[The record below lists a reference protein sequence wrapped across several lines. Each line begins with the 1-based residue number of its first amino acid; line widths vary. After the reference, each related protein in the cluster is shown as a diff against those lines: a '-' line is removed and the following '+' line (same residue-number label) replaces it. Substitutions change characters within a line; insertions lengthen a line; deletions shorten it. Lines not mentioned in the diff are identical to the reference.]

1 MTQAPAKTREQE
13 DAGQHQA
20 AEAMGVVYVPQP
32 REDRPEPIEPTCW
45 IWPENWEAFL
55 LWCQVQT
62 QWHYATE
69 YTPERHPYRVRTGL
83 NYPAV
88 IALAGLRRGRGAVA
102 ALMDDLRVIEL
113 ELLTLLR
120 GS

>member
-1 MTQAPAKTREQE
+1 MIAAPAMTREQE
-13 DAGQHQA
+13 DAGQRRS
-20 AEAMGVVYVPQP
+20 AEGLGIVYVPQ
-32 REDRPEPIEPTCW
+32 RRKDRPEPAEPICR
-45 IWPENWEAFL
+45 IWPENMDAFL

-62 QWHYATE
+62 QWLWATE
-69 YTPERHPYRVRTGL
+69 YTPEGHPYRVRTGL

-120 GS
+120 DS

>member
-1 MTQAPAKTREQE
+1 MTAAGPTESRPQENARLAEEAKRLGIVGFTPDE
-13 DAGQHQA
+13 
-20 AEAMGVVYVPQP
+20 
-32 REDRPEPIEPTCW
+32 RPEPAEPICL
-45 IWPENWEAFL
+45 IWPENLDAFEW
-55 LWCQVQT
+55 WCKAWT
-62 QWHYATE
+62 QWNWATD
-69 YTPERHPYRVRTGL
+69 YTPEGHPYRVRTGL

>member
-1 MTQAPAKTREQE
+1 MTTTSRVESQAQENDRLAQEAKRL
-13 DAGQHQA
+13 GIV
-20 AEAMGVVYVPQP
+20 GFVPD
-32 REDRPEPIEPTCW
+32 ETPEPAEPICW

-62 QWHYATE
+62 QWQWATE
-69 YTPERHPYRVRTGL
+69 YTPEGHPYRVRTGL

-102 ALMDDLRVIEL
+102 ALLDDLRVIEL

-120 GS
+120 NS

>member
-1 MTQAPAKTREQE
+1 MTTVSRVESQAQENARLAHEAKRL
-13 DAGQHQA
+13 GIV
-20 AEAMGVVYVPQP
+20 GFVPD
-32 REDRPEPIEPTCW
+32 ETPEPAEPTCW

-62 QWHYATE
+62 QWLWATE

-102 ALMDDLRVIEL
+102 ALLDDLRVIEL

>member
-1 MTQAPAKTREQE
+1 MTTSGSAETQSQENARLEQDAKRL
-13 DAGQHQA
+13 GIV
-20 AEAMGVVYVPQP
+20 GFVPS
-32 REDRPEPIEPTCW
+32 DRPEPAEPICW

-62 QWHYATE
+62 QWLWGTE

>member
-1 MTQAPAKTREQE
+1 MTAAGPTESRPQENARLAEEAKRLGIVGFTPDE
-13 DAGQHQA
+13 
-20 AEAMGVVYVPQP
+20 
-32 REDRPEPIEPTCW
+32 RPEPAEPICL
-45 IWPENWEAFL
+45 IWPENWDAFL

-62 QWHYATE
+62 QWLWATE
-69 YTPERHPYRVRTGL
+69 YTPEGHPYRVRTGL

>member
-1 MTQAPAKTREQE
+1 MTQVPAKTREQE
-13 DAGQHQA
+13 DAGQRRA
-20 AEAMGVVYVPQP
+20 AESLGIVYVPMA
-32 REDRPEPIEPTCW
+32 REDRPKPTEPTCW
-45 IWPENWEAFL
+45 IWPKNLEAFL
-55 LWCQVQT
+55 LWCDVQT
-62 QWHYATE
+62 QWQWATE
-69 YTPERHPYRVRTGL
+69 YTPEGQPYRVRTGL

-120 GS
+120 NS

>member
-1 MTQAPAKTREQE
+1 MTSASRVESQAQENARLAQKAKEL
-13 DAGQHQA
+13 GIV
-20 AEAMGVVYVPQP
+20 GFVPD
-32 REDRPEPIEPTCW
+32 ETPEPAEPTCW
-45 IWPENWEAFL
+45 IWPENWEAFQ
-55 LWCQVQT
+55 LWCKVQT
-62 QWHYATE
+62 QWQYATE
-69 YTPERHPYRVRTGL
+69 YTPEGHPYRVRTGL

-113 ELLTLLR
+113 ELLKLLR

>member
-1 MTQAPAKTREQE
+1 MTTVSRVESQAQENARLAQEAKRL
-13 DAGQHQA
+13 GIV
-20 AEAMGVVYVPQP
+20 GFVPD
-32 REDRPEPIEPTCW
+32 ETPEPIEPTCW
-45 IWPENWEAFL
+45 IWPENWEAFQ

-69 YTPERHPYRVRTGL
+69 YPPEGHPYRVRTGL

>member
-13 DAGQHQA
+13 EA
-20 AEAMGVVYVPQP
+20 AQRRSAEGLGIVYVPQP
-32 REDRPEPIEPTCW
+32 REDRPEPIEPICR

-62 QWHYATE
+62 QWLWATE
-69 YTPERHPYRVRTGL
+69 YTPEGRPYRVRTGL

-120 GS
+120 GA

>member
-1 MTQAPAKTREQE
+1 MTTSGSAETQSQENARLEQDAKRLGI
-13 DAGQHQA
+13 AGF
-20 AEAMGVVYVPQP
+20 VPSN
-32 REDRPEPIEPTCW
+32 RPEPIEPTCW

-69 YTPERHPYRVRTGL
+69 YTPEGHPYRVRTGL